1 MFSLTDAKFFFYA
14 FIEVVFQMFDG
25 FINVLVDLGSF
36 IMSCGDDILN
46 ELPVVLDVDAG
57 DVSELPAD
65 LVNADNVLM
74 VTCRG

>member
-1 MFSLTDAKFFFYA
+1 
-14 FIEVVFQMFDG
+14 MFDG

>member
-14 FIEVVFQMFDG
+14 FIEVISQMFDG

-46 ELPVVLDVDAG
+46 DLPVVLDVDAG

>member
-1 MFSLTDAKFFFYA
+1 
-14 FIEVVFQMFDG
+14 MFDG

-65 LVNADNVLM
+65 LVNADTVLM